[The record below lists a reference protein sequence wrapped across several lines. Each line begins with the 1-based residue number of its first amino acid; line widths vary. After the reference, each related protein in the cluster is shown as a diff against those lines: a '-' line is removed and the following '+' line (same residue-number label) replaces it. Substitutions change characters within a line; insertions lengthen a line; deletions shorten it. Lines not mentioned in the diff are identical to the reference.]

1 MRQKSFSN
9 IAKNPGTGAGKLL
22 VISQIAAQI
31 ALAISP
37 FYIHSAAAKEEP
49 FKWYQSGNLTPEEQA
64 LYKKQSDRL
73 VTAGTLLTQD
83 NSSAAA
89 AGMARS
95 VATGEMN
102 SALSGW
108 LNQFGTAR
116 VQLNVDEKFSLQGSQ
131 ADVLLPLYDNNDTLL
146 FTQLGLRNADQR
158 TTGNIGAGVRTM
170 TGDWM
175 LGVNTFYDND
185 FTGHN
190 RRLGVGVE
198 AWRDYLK
205 LSGNS
210 YWRLNNWHQ
219 SRDFAD
225 YDERP
230 ANGYDVR
237 VEGWLPAYPQ
247 LGAKVMYEQYQGNE
261 VALFGKDNRQKN
273 PWAFTGGVS
282 YTPVP
287 LITVGAEHRSGKSGK
302 QDSQLNLALNYR
314 LGESWQSQI
323 DPSRVDAA
331 RLLSGSR
338 LDLVERNNT
347 IVLDYRKQE
356 YLTLGLPESATGKSR
371 SMLPLS
377 YVVKNS
383 YAIQAIKWDSPAL
396 IAAGGV
402 ITPAGEGRL
411 NITLPAW
418 QIAGANNYTLSGTI
432 TDVKGNTHTATS
444 QIVVDIAEVSI
455 DGSTTTATPPS
466 IVADGTSTS
475 VVQVTMVD
483 GNGQPITDMA
493 AAMKLALVET
503 QHKNQP
509 KAQRAMKLQHAALSE
524 VKENGPGVYEAT
536 LTSGTRLASLVVT
549 PSFNGTSLKAVTV
562 QQTAD
567 LSTAHFKGDTIVA
580 ITDGSVADGVVTNQV
595 DAVVTDANDNPI
607 AGITVDFTLSG
618 SATPV
623 NNTLSVV
630 TDDEGKASI
639 SYTNTVAEAVTV
651 NATLT
656 SNGGINAKVDT
667 RFIADIATAQVV
679 ELTSDK
685 TVITGSGGEEAQLVA
700 TVKDAKGNLV
710 PDATVNWQSTTGSY
724 NSSST
729 TDSDGKTQITLSAV
743 RAATTNGKAT
753 VSAKATIGTPATKD
767 IDIRA
772 VLQTNGKYYWTLIK
786 DHRISP
792 TAAAPVALANC
803 QNYGGGRLLHSSDV
817 NDFGPGKADFNT
829 QIVDQEFQDWG
840 YKMSD
845 QWTTGT
851 GKAADL
857 NSLGSAHGEIYDV
870 NTNFE
875 GYVCVKSV

>member
-1 MRQKSFSN
+1 MKQKSFSP
-9 IAKNPGTGAGKLL
+9 IAKNPGSRTGKFL
-22 VISQIAAQI
+22 VLSQIAAQI

-37 FYIHSAAAKEEP
+37 FYIHSATAKEEP
-49 FKWYQSGNLTPEEQA
+49 LKWYQSGNLTPEEQA
-64 LYKKQSDRL
+64 LYQKQSDRL
-73 VTAGTLLTQD
+73 ATAGSLLAQD
-83 NSSAAA
+83 NSAAAA

-95 VATGEMN
+95 AATGEMN
-102 SALSGW
+102 NALSGW
-108 LNQFGTAR
+108 LNQFGTAQ
-116 VQLNVDEKFSLQGSQ
+116 VQLNLDEKFTLQGSQ
-131 ADVLLPLYDNNDTLL
+131 ADVLLPMYDNNNTLL

-185 FTGHN
+185 FTGKN

-237 VEGWLPAYPQ
+237 AEGWLPAYPQ

-273 PWAFTGGVS
+273 PWAFTGGVN

-287 LITVGAEHRSGKSGK
+287 LITVGAEHRAGKSGK

-338 LDLVERNNT
+338 LDLVERNNN

-356 YLTLGLPESATGKSR
+356 YLTLGLPESVTGKSH
-371 SMLPLS
+371 SLLPLS
-377 YVVKNS
+377 YKVKNS
-383 YAIQAIKWDSPAL
+383 YAIQGIKWESPAL
-396 IAAGGV
+396 TAAGGV

-418 QIAGANNYTLSGTI
+418 QIKGTNNYTLSGTI

-444 QIVVDIAEVSI
+444 QIVVDIADVSV

-466 IVADGTSTS
+466 IIADGTNASL
-475 VVQVTMVD
+475 VQVTMVD

-493 AAMKLALVET
+493 PAMTMALVET
-503 QHKNQP
+503 QHKDQP
-509 KAQRAMKLQHAALSE
+509 KAQRAMKLQHAAIGE
-524 VKENGPGVYEAT
+524 VKENAPGVYEAT
-536 LTSGTRLASLVVT
+536 LTSGTRVGSLVVT
-549 PSFNGTSLKAVTV
+549 PSFNGTALKAVTV

-567 LSTAHFKGDTIVA
+567 ISTAHFKGDTIVA
-580 ITDGSVADGVVTNQV
+580 ITTGSVADGVATNQV
-595 DAVVTDANDNPI
+595 DAIVTDANDNPI
-607 AGITVDFTLSG
+607 PGIAVDFTLSG
-618 SATPV
+618 SAIPV
-623 NNTLSVV
+623 NNTLQIV
-630 TDDEGKASI
+630 TDDQGKASI
-639 SYTNTVAEAVTV
+639 SYTNTVAETVTV

-656 SNGGINAKVDT
+656 ANGGINAKVDT
-667 RFIADIATAQVV
+667 RFIADITTAEVV
-679 ELTSDK
+679 TLTSDK
-685 TVITGSGGEEAQLVA
+685 TRITGTGGEEAQLTA

-710 PDATVNWQSTTGSY
+710 PGATVTWQSNAGSY
-724 NSSST
+724 NPNST

-743 RAATTNGKAT
+743 RAATTDITAK
-753 VSAKATIGTPATKD
+753 VSAKATIGTPATMD
-767 IDIRA
+767 IGIRA
-772 VLQTNGKYYWTLIK
+772 VLQTNGKYYWTLIR
-786 DHRISP
+786 DHRISNS
-792 TAAAPVALANC
+792 APASVALANC
-803 QNYGGGRLLHSSDV
+803 QNYGGGRLLNSSDV
-817 NDFGPGKADFNT
+817 NDFGPGKADFAT
-829 QIVDQEFQDWG
+829 QSVADEFQDWA
-840 YKMSD
+840 YKISD
-845 QWTTGT
+845 NWTTGH
-851 GKAADL
+851 GKGADL
-857 NSLGSAHGEIYDV
+857 NSIGSPHGVINDV
-870 NTNFE
+870 NIDFE